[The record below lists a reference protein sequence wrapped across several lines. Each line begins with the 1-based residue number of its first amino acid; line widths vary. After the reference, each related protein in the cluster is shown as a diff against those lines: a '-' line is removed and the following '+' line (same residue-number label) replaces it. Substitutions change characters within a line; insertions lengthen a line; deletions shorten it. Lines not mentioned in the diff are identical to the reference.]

1 MDEKNEISVWIDH
14 TTGEK
19 KLRGG
24 ENCSDSELC
33 AIALKLGYH
42 NIFMPDESVPEIAMN
57 LTKQCPIPFTVYTA
71 RTKYDL
77 NDIPSERIRIGQ
89 IKVRQGDPEFALYVA
104 RNPFRVAASALGSI
118 RSPRKAAAS
127 RANGRL
133 GGRPRKEKNDRLG

>member
-14 TTGEK
+14 TTGET
-19 KLRGG
+19 KLKGK
-24 ENCSDSELC
+24 NCPDSELC

-42 NIFMPDESVPEIAMN
+42 NIFMPDESVPEIAMK
-57 LTKQCPIPFTVYTA
+57 LSAQCPTPFMVYTA
-71 RTKYDL
+71 GSDFDL
-77 NDIPSERIRIGQ
+77 QNVPSERIKIGQ
-89 IKVRQGDPEFALYVA
+89 IKIRQGDPSYALYVA

-133 GGRPRKEKNDRLG
+133 GGRPRKEKK